1 MFDAASQLKRLLTE
15 VQGLNASNVAP
26 LCDISIAQISMY
38 LSGKKPVALEDSQ
51 KIDNLCRFVRDIEAA
66 FSPAPLNWKNT
77 AAIKKIK
84 EGFENGEL
92 YVRVIQ
98 NSETQKPHRS
108 SAAHSRKFGLIPNKK
123 ENSKRRQ
130 TAGKRKSRM
139 SVRVVEEGSAF
150 EERYMAMVARF
161 HGAGGVGGYDVEAAL
176 LLEANRDSR
185 LDDLLARRIHVVN
198 AEIDEL
204 TDVEDLVFTKGD
216 E

>member
-84 EGFENGEL
+84 ESFENGEL

-98 NSETQKPHRS
+98 NSETKQ
-108 SAAHSRKFGLIPNKK
+108 
-123 ENSKRRQ
+123 
-130 TAGKRKSRM
+130 
-139 SVRVVEEGSAF
+139 
-150 EERYMAMVARF
+150 
-161 HGAGGVGGYDVEAAL
+161 
-176 LLEANRDSR
+176 
-185 LDDLLARRIHVVN
+185 
-198 AEIDEL
+198 
-204 TDVEDLVFTKGD
+204 
-216 E
+216 